1 MSNGRYLIC
10 KVLKNIRK
18 KRDSI
23 TMETHPTSAA
33 AYGESNS
40 DSLARDEISTSNSA
54 ATATE
59 PPTLDDLVALV
70 GELVIASATAN
81 LLARK
86 AGRPELAEA
95 NSTVSLLV
103 ERIRDATLQMRMV
116 SIGDTFAALSDAAEA
131 IAKEQSKQ
139 VKVDIRGGNTDVDK
153 SVIARISEPLLALL
167 RHTLVNAI
175 ELPDRRV
182 GLGKPP
188 AGRIELN
195 AYHDSASIVI
205 EVSDDGAGL
214 NVSELFG
221 DAIQKG
227 REGESQLSAH
237 DEGSDPGHE
246 EKSSS
251 GEAQLIE
258 IRNAFE
264 ELKGSVRVACELGAG
279 SKYVVRLPLTLA
291 IVDGFLTA
299 VGKSSF
305 VLPLDA
311 VVECLE
317 LPVDHSDRDYLNL
330 RGRGSAVHTPSRPIP
345 GRRRA
350 TCKRE
355 RHRGQPH
362 GTAHR
367 RCGRSTVGG
376 TANRHQALGQ
386 PLQPYAGNRRLD
398 NSRQRRGGTDTRRCG
413 IDATFCRA
421 GRTAYRPFAADSGAN
436 Y

>member
-1 MSNGRYLIC
+1 
-10 KVLKNIRK
+10 
-18 KRDSI
+18 
-23 TMETHPTSAA
+23 METHATSAA
-33 AYGESNS
+33 AYGESNR
-40 DSLARDEISTSNSA
+40 DSLARDEISTAKSD

-103 ERIRDATLQMRMV
+103 ERIRDTTLQMRMER
-116 SIGDTFAALSDAAEA
+116 IGDTFAALSDAAEA

-175 ELPDRRV
+175 ELPDRRE

-330 RGRGSAVHTPSRPIP
+330 RGEVLPFIRLRDLF
-345 GRRRA
+345 
-350 TCKRE
+350 
-355 RHRGQPH
+355 Q
-362 GTAHR
+362 
-367 RCGRSTVGG
+367 VGG
-376 TANRHQALGQ
+376 ERPARENVIVVSHMGQHTGVVVDQLLGELQTVIKPLGSLFSHMRGIAGSTILGSGEVALILDVAALTQLSAGLEGQ
-386 PLQPYAGNRRLD
+386 HIGHSPQIPARI
-398 NSRQRRGGTDTRRCG
+398 TDAVST
-413 IDATFCRA
+413 
-421 GRTAYRPFAADSGAN
+421 
-436 Y
+436 

>member
-1 MSNGRYLIC
+1 
-10 KVLKNIRK
+10 
-18 KRDSI
+18 
-23 TMETHPTSAA
+23 METKEVPAS

-40 DSLARDEISTSNSA
+40 NCQLHDEISDSKLDTTS
-54 ATATE
+54 TE

-103 ERIRDATLQMRMV
+103 ERIRDTTLQMRMER
-116 SIGDTFAALSDAAEA
+116 IGDTFAALSDAAEV

-139 VKVDIRGGNTDVDK
+139 VEVGIRGGNADVDK
-153 SVIARISEPLLALL
+153 SVIARISEPLLALV

-175 ELPDRRV
+175 ELPDLRV

-214 NVSELFG
+214 DVSGILG
-221 DAIQKG
+221 DTMQTG
-227 REGESQLSAH
+227 RDVERQLSAR
-237 DEGSDPGHE
+237 DEPSGPTHE
-246 EKSSS
+246 VESFS
-251 GEAQLIE
+251 GAEHLIE
-258 IRNAFE
+258 IRRAFE
-264 ELKGSVRVACELGAG
+264 ELKGSVRVTCELGKG
-279 SKYVVRLPLTLA
+279 SRYVVRLPLTLA

-317 LPVDHSDRDYLNL
+317 LPVNHTDRDYLNL
-330 RGRGSAVHTPSRPIP
+330 RGEVLPFIRLRDLFQVSGERPARENVIVVSHMGQHTGVVVDQLLGELQTVIKPLGSLFSHMRGIGGSTILGSGEVALILDVASLTKLSAGLERQQIGYSPQVTARMADAV
-345 GRRRA
+345 A
-350 TCKRE
+350 T
-355 RHRGQPH
+355 
-362 GTAHR
+362 
-367 RCGRSTVGG
+367 
-376 TANRHQALGQ
+376 
-386 PLQPYAGNRRLD
+386 
-398 NSRQRRGGTDTRRCG
+398 
-413 IDATFCRA
+413 
-421 GRTAYRPFAADSGAN
+421 
-436 Y
+436 